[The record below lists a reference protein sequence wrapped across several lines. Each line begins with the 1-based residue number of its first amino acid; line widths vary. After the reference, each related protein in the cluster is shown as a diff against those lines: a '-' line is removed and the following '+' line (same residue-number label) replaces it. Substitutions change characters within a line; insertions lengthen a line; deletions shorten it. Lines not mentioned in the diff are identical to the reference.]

1 MSAGVS
7 IRAGSFLL
15 ARGRG
20 QGYQLLLVPD
30 FVAAAG
36 SQHQLLNSVAPQ
48 PDQPPAQLTYV
59 DNHGQRLTVV
69 YGSRTLVPADLAG
82 PGTAHDEHGRPLVLV
97 FGFVAEAE
105 PISNVDDADLNRA
118 WDEAIGVYRAFLA
131 DEARFTPVQSASR
144 PLRSPGTPTTRP
156 TPRPPGRP
164 LWITVGVPAVVVVV
178 VLVIVVAA
186 VALLRPGGPTT
197 VQVSDAG
204 TGAYLTSAPC
214 VSSGCPRIADVGG
227 QSVTVICQVK
237 GDPVTDTPVAAAA
250 DPRGT
255 TTPISSTRWYGVDWA
270 GETTAYLPEVW
281 VVADQRGGHRL
292 PDCAL
297 PAAAVRLSTG

>member
-1 MSAGVS
+1 MTTGVS
-7 IRAGSFLL
+7 IQGGSFLL

-20 QGYQLLLVPD
+20 RGYQLLLIPD

-36 SQHQLLNSVAPQ
+36 SQHQLLNSVTPQ
-48 PDQPPAQLTYV
+48 PDQPPTQLTYV
-59 DNHGQRLTVV
+59 DNRGQRLTVV
-69 YGSRTLVPADLAG
+69 YSSRTLVPADLAG

-105 PISNVDDADLNRA
+105 PISTLDDADLTRA

-144 PLRSPGTPTTRP
+144 PLRSHGRPTTRP
-156 TPRPPGRP
+156 TPRPPVRP
-164 LWITVGVPAVVVVV
+164 LWITAGVPAVVVVV
-178 VLVIVVAA
+178 VIVVAA
-186 VALLRPGGPTT
+186 LALLRPSGPTT

-214 VSSGCPRIADVGG
+214 LSSECARIADVGG

-237 GDPVTDTPVAAAA
+237 GDPVTDSPVAAAA

-255 TTPISSTRWYGVDWA
+255 TKPVSSTRWYGVNWA
-270 GETTAYLPEVW
+270 GETTAYLPEAW
-281 VVADQRGGHRL
+281 VVPNQRGGHRL
-292 PDCAL
+292 PDCA
-297 PAAAVRLSTG
+297 PPTAAVRPSTG